1 MIIILAFLTKHCLQ
15 ASPPPSYVASS
26 LTPFCPFHSLSCPP
40 GSRVGGLWWRC
51 WVQSEVLLKNGFQNS
66 RYVPSSSLSPSAR
79 RWRDVPLEA
88 VFLFL
93 ERPAHCG
100 WNSCDEGSFVHLSS
114 LTFELDFGNEFSE
127 GSKKRVTNGL
137 QVGSRVLV
145 CVQVEISQNKPS
157 TFCFDPKWQMDISA
171 QQMGSF

>member
-1 MIIILAFLTKHCLQ
+1 MIIILAFLTKHYLQ
-15 ASPPPSYVASS
+15 ASPPPPHVASS

-88 VFLFL
+88 VFFISGETSTLWVEQLWWRSVRASLISDFWVGLWEWVQWGL
-93 ERPAHCG
+93 EKKSDEWTPGQLESTCVCAS
-100 WNSCDEGSFVHLSS
+100 WNK
-114 LTFELDFGNEFSE
+114 
-127 GSKKRVTNGL
+127 SK
-137 QVGSRVLV
+137 
-145 CVQVEISQNKPS
+145 
-157 TFCFDPKWQMDISA
+157 
-171 QQMGSF
+171 